1 MKSMFVKSIYREVHA
16 PLDHIN
22 TFTKQITDDS
32 LSSEKRAQYS
42 DIITDN
48 CKELTSSLDNMME
61 TAYKENS
68 SQ

>member
-1 MKSMFVKSIYREVHA
+1 MIR
-16 PLDHIN
+16 
-22 TFTKQITDDS
+22 

-48 CKELTSSLDNMME
+48 CKELTSSLDNMLE
-61 TAYKENS
+61 TAYKESS

>member
-1 MKSMFVKSIYREVHA
+1 MKSVFVKSICREVRT
-16 PLDHIN
+16 PLDNIN

-48 CKELTSSLDNMME
+48 CKELTSSLDNMLE
-61 TAYKENS
+61 TAYKKSS

>member
-1 MKSMFVKSIYREVHA
+1 MKSMFVKSICREVHA

-48 CKELTSSLDNMME
+48 CKELTSSLDNMLE